1 MIYTYHVEFET
12 DPATENIIVFL
23 PSLNYTSDFGSTVE
37 DALKNLKKLA
47 EGFIEVLE
55 EQGKPIPPSDPI
67 TDGLYLSLGLKQT
80 PLAT

>member
-12 DPATENIIVFL
+12 DPATGNVIVSL

-55 EQGKPIPPSDPI
+55 DQGKPIPPSDPI
-67 TDGLYLSLGLKQT
+67 TDGLYLSLRLKQT
-80 PLAT
+80 PLPT